1 MATYTKMNFLDIF
14 ENHPSFKK
22 SNYKKALY
30 QSILIIDEL
39 LASEKAKDFYKSEGM
54 EIMPPSQGSSIH
66 ILFIN

>member
-39 LASEKAKDFYKSEGM
+39 LASEKAKDFSDA
-54 EIMPPSQGSSIH
+54 SNSSI
-66 ILFIN
+66 IKIDWYKAFL